1 MHILRRGSLG
11 SSPFLFLS
19 LARVH
24 LLYVTNAG
32 EFGIRLG
39 RSEPQTRPFSRGSYS
54 GYYKPAPSVQKSDK
68 N

>member
-39 RSEPQTRPFSRGSYS
+39 RSEPQAGANPALLTRQLLGLL
-54 GYYKPAPSVQKSDK
+54 
-68 N
+68 